1 MNHNTQKVALDLR
14 DSSDLGEKQEIA
26 PGVMAEALFFV
37 LQSSSFCAHLGAF
50 PHPLALARA
59 FPNVQANDL
68 ISYRGK
74 SAEARRAAR
83 EAKTMGITS
92 PVEAEHV
99 PDFGHRVPVSEPP
112 NLQTLP
118 AMAANALT
126 THLQRL
132 PALEAYISQP
142 PEVHEEPHELQHA
155 QHALP
160 AAERVAPTL
169 DRQVADARLQ
179 LAIDSAAASAADV
192 LLSGDCDL
200 NAADV
205 AKLIAGF
212 SAKVSEI
219 LPRLPSS
226 GGRPSGAPA
235 AAAPAPAA
243 AAPRRVDKEALTQ
256 ALLDFVESD
265 YPRRLCDELRVQA
278 LIGSPRHVRI
288 GIMFEKLKVTDAKLE
303 FTFHRPFEP
312 RSARLLEYLVKHLR
326 ARKIPELKQL
336 QYECRSPPSTRTM
349 VV

>member
-1 MNHNTQKVALDLR
+1 MLLFGAAAKVMTT
-14 DSSDLGEKQEIA
+14 IA
-26 PGVMAEALFFV
+26 RLLV
-37 LQSSSFCAHLGAF
+37 LQSSSFCVHVGSF
-50 PHPLALARA
+50 PSPLSLART

-99 PDFGHRVPVSEPP
+99 PDFGHRVPVHEPP

-118 AMAANALT
+118 AMAADALT

-132 PALEAYISQP
+132 PALEAYISQS
-142 PEVHEEPHELQHA
+142 PEVHEGPHELQQA

-160 AAERVAPTL
+160 AL

-179 LAIDSAAASAADV
+179 LAIESAAASAADV

-200 NAADV
+200 TAADV

-219 LPRLPSS
+219 LPLLPSS
-226 GGRPSGAPA
+226 GSGPA
-235 AAAPAPAA
+235 GAAPAPAA

>member
-1 MNHNTQKVALDLR
+1 MFYSGRKFLATKVMTT
-14 DSSDLGEKQEIA
+14 IA
-26 PGVMAEALFFV
+26 SLLV
-37 LQSSSFCAHLGAF
+37 LQSSSFCVHVGPF

-99 PDFGHRVPVSEPP
+99 PDFGHRVPVHEPP

-118 AMAANALT
+118 AMAADALT

-132 PALEAYISQP
+132 PALEAYISQS
-142 PEVHEEPHELQHA
+142 PEAHEGPHELQKA

-160 AAERVAPTL
+160 AL

-179 LAIDSAAASAADV
+179 LAIESAAASAADV

-200 NAADV
+200 TAADV

-226 GGRPSGAPA
+226 GSGPA